1 MRIPRLSANGWLLVI
16 FMVVLAAMAGEPAYR
31 AITGRKSAMEL
42 RLEKQAALAAKYA
55 AGPQVGEVAPPF
67 TLRSMTDRHKNV
79 SLSNFRGRRVL
90 LNFFCGC
97 SLCRE
102 FASHWA
108 KIQQKPLPGDPV
120 LVGICFFEPD
130 RLAPFVKDTGAKNMV
145 YLYDPGHQV
154 GARYGSRV
162 CPRAWVI
169 DERGKIAFRH
179 EEMEA
184 TMPHSP
190 VPGRIEALL
199 EQRRIQLTS
208 AR

>member
-16 FMVVLAAMAGEPAYR
+16 FAVVLAAMAGEPAYR
-31 AITGRKSAMEL
+31 AITGRKSALEL
-42 RLEKQAALAAKYA
+42 RLEKQAEFAAKYA
-55 AGPQVGEVAPPF
+55 AGPAVGEVAPPF
-67 TLRSMTDRHKNV
+67 TLKSMKDGHKV
-79 SLSNFRGRRVL
+79 SLSDFRGRRVL
-90 LNFFCGC
+90 VNFFCGC
-97 SLCRE
+97 SLCQE

-108 KIQQKPLPGDPV
+108 KMQQKPLPGDPV

-130 RLAPFVKDTGAKNMV
+130 RLSKFVQATGATNMI
-145 YLYDPGHQV
+145 YLHDPGHQV

-169 DERGKIAFRH
+169 DEHGKIAFRH

-190 VPGRIEALL
+190 VPGRIQALL
-199 EQRRIQLTS
+199 QQRRIQLTS

>member
-1 MRIPRLSANGWLLVI
+1 LSANGWLLVI
-16 FMVVLAAMAGEPAYR
+16 FAAVLAALAGEPAYR
-31 AITGRKSAMEL
+31 AITGRKSAMEV
-42 RLEKQAALAAKYA
+42 RLEKQAELAVKYA
-55 AGPQVGEVAPPF
+55 AGPAIGEVAPPF
-67 TLRSMTDRHKNV
+67 TLKSMKAGHKV
-79 SLSNFRGRRVL
+79 SLSDFRGRRVL

-108 KIQQKPLPGDPV
+108 KMQQKPLPGDPV

-130 RLAPFVKDTGAKNMV
+130 RLAPFVKDTGAKNIV
-145 YLYDPGHQV
+145 YLHDPGHQV

-169 DERGKIAFRH
+169 DEHGKIAFRH

-190 VPGRIEALL
+190 VPSRIEALL